1 MLQAIVSYMPV
12 VESTPGIGSISY
24 SHAERVKLA
33 KESVK
38 FVCPQC
44 GAVDK
49 VVQQMIATKPLAKPV
64 ELPGEEFSN
73 KLYDK

>member
-24 SHAERVKLA
+24 SHDERVKLA
-33 KESVK
+33 KESPK

-44 GAVDK
+44 GSLEK
-49 VVQQMIATKPLAKPV
+49 IVQIMIETKQPTKQV
-64 ELPGEEFSN
+64 ELPGI
-73 KLYDK
+73 L

>member
-12 VESTPGIGSISY
+12 VETTPGIGSISY

-33 KESVK
+33 KESSK

-44 GAVDK
+44 GSIEKIVEK
-49 VVQQMIATKPLAKPV
+49 MVATQPSKKPV
-64 ELPGEEFSN
+64 ELPGEFSRI
-73 KLYDK
+73 